1 MPQNATTLILT
12 GACRA
17 DGGPVDVQVDGG
29 LVSQVRPARA
39 AAGPGSRP
47 ARPARPAGGATVVD
61 LAGYLLLPSFVEP
74 HAHLDKALTAAAL
87 PNPRGDLDGAISAW
101 TSGRGKFGT
110 DDIADRAE
118 RAVRLLASR
127 GVTAIRTHTD
137 TGPDIGL
144 RCVEALLRV
153 RERLADAVRIQVV
166 ACAARPLSGLAGA
179 ASRAL
184 LEEAL
189 QRGADAVG
197 GGPWLD
203 DDPAQAVELLA
214 EAALRHGVPIDA
226 HIDETLEPGSLA
238 IEHLIALANDGFPHR
253 ITASHAV
260 SLASLP
266 QQRQR
271 ELAERLAAAGVSVV
285 TLPSTNLYLQ
295 ARGHPVAPPRGI
307 APVSALLG
315 AGVEVAAGGDNLRDP
330 FNAVGRADPLET
342 ASLLVSAAHLRPVQ
356 ALGTITD
363 GARALLGL
371 PAVAVTPG
379 SPADLVAIRAESIED
394 AVAFAPEERLVL
406 RDGRLLARTCTR
418 TVWPATR
425 WPGLGDLQEET
436 AWWS

>member
-1 MPQNATTLILT
+1 MSQNTTTLILA
-12 GACRA
+12 GACRT
-17 DGGPVDVQVDGG
+17 DGAAVDVRVDDGV
-29 LVSQVRPARA
+29 VSEVRPARA
-39 AAGPGSRP
+39 AADLGSRP
-47 ARPARPAGGATVVD
+47 VGPKGGTTVVD
-61 LAGYLLLPSFVEP
+61 LTGYLLLPSFVEP

-101 TSGRGKFGT
+101 ASGRVRFGA

-118 RAVRLLASR
+118 RAVRRLASR

-153 RERLADAVRIQVV
+153 RERVAGAVRIQVV
-166 ACAARPLSGLAGA
+166 ACATLPLSGSAGA

-184 LEEAL
+184 LDEAL

-203 DDPAQAVELLA
+203 DNPAQAVELLA

-238 IEHLIALANDGFPHR
+238 IEHLIALAHNGFPHR

-271 ELAERLAAAGVSVV
+271 ELAERLAAAGVGVV

-295 ARGHPVAPPRGI
+295 ARGHPTAPPRGI
-307 APVSALLG
+307 APVGALLG

-330 FNAVGRADPLET
+330 FNPVGRADPLET

-356 ALGTITD
+356 ALGLITV
-363 GARALLGL
+363 GARALLDL
-371 PAVAVTPG
+371 PAIAVTPG

-406 RDGRLLARTCTR
+406 HDGRLVARTRTR

-425 WPGLGDLQEET
+425 WPGLGDRQEET